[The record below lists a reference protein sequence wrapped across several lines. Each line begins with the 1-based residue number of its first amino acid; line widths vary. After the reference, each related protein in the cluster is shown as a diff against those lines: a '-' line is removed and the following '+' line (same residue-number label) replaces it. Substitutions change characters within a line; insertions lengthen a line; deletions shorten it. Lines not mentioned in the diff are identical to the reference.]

1 MYIVLIRQP
10 LWDMHLPPIRLQHRG
25 LFVSLKHQGIFPHV
39 NRTMELGGKF
49 VTATIQLLLL
59 IIKTLTVKHNCSGD
73 HRGACTLVGQR
84 LYQISL
90 KLSRLEITSFQTS
103 TTKLLLI

>member
-1 MYIVLIRQP
+1 
-10 LWDMHLPPIRLQHRG
+10 MHLPPIRLQHRG

-39 NRTMELGGKF
+39 NRIMELGGKF

-59 IIKTLTVKHNCSGD
+59 LLLLLIIIIIILTVKHNCSGD
-73 HRGACTLVGQR
+73 HRDACTLVGQG
-84 LYQISL
+84 LYHISL